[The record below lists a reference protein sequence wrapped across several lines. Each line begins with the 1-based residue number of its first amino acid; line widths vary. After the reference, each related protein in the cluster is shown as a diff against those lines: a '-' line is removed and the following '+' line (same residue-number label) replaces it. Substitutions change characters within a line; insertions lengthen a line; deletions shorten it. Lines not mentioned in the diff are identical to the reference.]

1 MGYSTNVAQ
10 LAKKCALLGA
20 LLPLVATLC
29 ACCDGLT
36 NVDGAYEESHDSG
49 RTLSRYPEAQE
60 LFDNLRFFR
69 FYLSQYSDNVG
80 GIFETFDLPTY
91 LEFSQMPDAVESVM
105 SSYYCARIESGYV
118 RNGYVNLYFTDK
130 EQRFWLYTGKIGS
143 TIDGRLYRISKN
155 DGAKISKPEY
165 LMPQDAAYYK
175 HAKDTSKAMSLAE
188 RETTAVD
195 PLSCIYYYKGTEI
208 DFWIPQSVWNH
219 CADPALCDNLRL
231 AVIGMKPIP
240 NWLVNDSSPVV
251 VELLSATLSD
261 ADRLGS
267 MRTILMRDTPHV
279 KFSNSSGM
287 FWATAIVYEDENFN
301 GTWDHD
307 EVVYAGMQDSLLLF
321 ADEFSKPKYLA
332 QHPDKNNP
340 ALYYLSLPK
349 GAQLGWQVVG
359 ESSKTATAS
368 ALRTVLALDE
378 LRSLAALTPWNGDKG
393 CYFETNDD
401 DKKHLCPGLLPVYY
415 YVPDSEAKNGASSSE
430 H

>member
-1 MGYSTNVAQ
+1 MRYSTNVAQ
-10 LAKKCALLGA
+10 LAKKRTLLGA
-20 LLPLVATLC
+20 ILPVVAALC
-29 ACCDGLT
+29 ACCDSLT
-36 NVDGAYEESHDSG
+36 NVDGAYEESRDSG

-69 FYLSQYSDNVG
+69 FYLSQYSENVG

-91 LEFSQMPDAVESVM
+91 LEFSQMPDAVDSVR

-118 RNGYVNLYFTDK
+118 KNGYVNLYFTDK
-130 EQRFWLYTGKIGS
+130 EQRAWLYTGKIGS
-143 TIDGRLYRISKN
+143 TIDGALYRISKH
-155 DGAKISKPEY
+155 DGAKISNPEY

-231 AVIGMKPIP
+231 AVIGSTPIP
-240 NWLVNDSSPVV
+240 IWLANDTSPVV
-251 VELLSATLSD
+251 MEFLSATLSD

-287 FWATAIVYEDENFN
+287 FWATAIVYEDENRN

-321 ADEFSKPKYLA
+321 LDESSKSRYLA
-332 QHPDKNNP
+332 QQPNLNAP
-340 ALYYLSLPK
+340 AFYYLTVPK
-349 GAQLGWQVVG
+349 ESQLGWQVVG
-359 ESSKTATAS
+359 ESSQSHSGGT
-368 ALRTVLALDE
+368 LRTVRSLE
-378 LRSLAALTPWNGDKG
+378 KIRSLAALSTWNGDRG
-393 CYFETNDD
+393 CYFETAGDD
-401 DKKHLCPGLLPVYY
+401 DKQLCPGLLPIYY
-415 YVPDSEAKNGASSSE
+415 YVLESEGQNDAPDHE
-430 H
+430 